1 VATAQVLQESTDVGR
16 ESGWDSEQIY
26 CDGDEYFSAVLSSI
40 ESARE
45 SVFVES
51 YIFDSDTLGKR
62 LVDALQAARGRGV
75 EVRVLIDG
83 VGSANFISRSLSAV
97 RRSGLEIRVHHPL
110 PWQIVPNFLFAKG
123 LGLRA
128 FLRVF
133 SLANSRNHRKLIVI
147 DGQMAFVGSLNVSEV
162 HLAEVLNSHSWHDV
176 GVRLQGELCSLLNL
190 IFQKTWNKSWRST
203 ASGFLKPQLPLR
215 LRLPIPESPFII
227 RNDGRKLRH
236 QALSERLQMIHGA
249 RRRVWIANAYFVP
262 GGQLLRSLMAAARRG
277 VDVRIL
283 LPQISDVHFMPWV
296 SRAFY
301 ESLIRHGVRV
311 YEYTPR
317 VLHAKVMLTDE
328 TAWIGSS
335 NLNHRSLLHD
345 LELDV
350 VLNSDASLRRLE
362 EIFTADFNS
371 SHEIDKLSGAGQPLL
386 QRMAVGV
393 LLYFRHLL

>member
-1 VATAQVLQESTDVGR
+1 MATAQVLQESTDVSR

-83 VGSANFISRSLSAV
+83 VGSANFISRTLSAV

-147 DGQMAFVGSLNVSEV
+147 DGQTAFVGSLNVSEV

-215 LRLPIPESPFII
+215 RRIPIPESPFII

-236 QALSERLQMIHGA
+236 QALSERLQMIRGA

-328 TAWIGSS
+328 SAWIGSS

-350 VLNSDASLRRLE
+350 VLNSDASLRRLD
-362 EIFTADFNS
+362 EIFTADFNL
-371 SHEIDKLSGAGQPLL
+371 SHEIDKLSGAGQPFL
-386 QRMAVGV
+386 QRMAVGL

>member
-1 VATAQVLQESTDVGR
+1 MASTQVSEDSTAVGPA
-16 ESGWDSEQIY
+16 SGWDFELVY
-26 CDGDEYFSAVLSSI
+26 CDGDAYFSAVLSAI

-45 SVFVES
+45 SIFVES

-62 LVDALQAARGRGV
+62 LVDALQAARNRGV

-83 VGSANFISRSLSAV
+83 VGSANFVSRSLSTV
-97 RRSGLEIRVHHPL
+97 RAGGLEIRVHHPL

-123 LGLRA
+123 IGLRA

-133 SLANSRNHRKLIVI
+133 SLVNSRNHRKLIVI
-147 DGQMAFVGSLNVSEV
+147 DKQVAFVGSLNVSEV
-162 HLAEVLNSHSWHDV
+162 HLAEVLNSHAWHDV
-176 GVRLQGELCSLLNL
+176 GVRLQGELCAVLNL
-190 IFQKTWNKSWRST
+190 IFQKTWNRSWRST

-215 LRLPIPESPFII
+215 RRLQIPESRFII

-236 QALSERLQMIHGA
+236 QALSERLQMIRSA

-283 LPQISDVHFMPWV
+283 LPRISDVHFMPWV

-317 VLHAKVMLTDE
+317 VLHAKVMLTDDS
-328 TAWIGSS
+328 AWIGSS

-350 VLNSDASLRRLE
+350 VLNSDTSLLRLE

-371 SHEIDKLSGAGQPLL
+371 SHEVDKLSGAGQPLF

>member
-236 QALSERLQMIHGA
+236 QALSERLQMIRGA

-371 SHEIDKLSGAGQPLL
+371 SHEIDKLSGAGQPFL
-386 QRMAVGV
+386 QRMAVGL

>member
-1 VATAQVLQESTDVGR
+1 MATAQVLQESTDVGR

-236 QALSERLQMIHGA
+236 QALSERLQMIRGA

-371 SHEIDKLSGAGQPLL
+371 SHEIDKLSGAGQPFL
-386 QRMAVGV
+386 QRMAVGL

>member
-1 VATAQVLQESTDVGR
+1 MATAQVLQESTDVGR